1 MKYKFPKIDGATKR
15 NVPFKNKIQGGKS
28 SPATKCN
35 VSKFSVQRRTK
46 LIENINLQKPRGLR
60 TGTFSLRT
68 KYKEESSRQ
77 QRNATCLRKLEIFSS
92 VELLSFDLLKNINY
106 HQEFQCNALNNTS
119 NGSSLHV
126 PRQIPLNWNAA
137 YHSTLHV
144 GTDSWGNILR
154 TSIKYGVD
162 LTRSGA

>member
-1 MKYKFPKIDGATKR
+1 MKYKFPKIDRATKR
-15 NVPFKNKIQGGKS
+15 NVPFENKIQGGKS

-77 QRNATCLRKLEIFSS
+77 QRNATCLGKLAIFSS
-92 VELLSFDLLKNINY
+92 VELLSFD
-106 HQEFQCNALNNTS
+106 
-119 NGSSLHV
+119 G
-126 PRQIPLNWNAA
+126 
-137 YHSTLHV
+137 
-144 GTDSWGNILR
+144 
-154 TSIKYGVD
+154 
-162 LTRSGA
+162 